1 MTPVVKTV
9 NLTKRYGT
17 LVALSNLNLEIQPG
31 DCFGFIGPNGAGKTT
46 TMKILAT
53 LLQPTWGEARI
64 CDYVVGYQS
73 RQIRP
78 LIGYVPDY
86 FGAYEDMVVQEYL
99 EFFAAAYN
107 INGSNRVKLVNDVL
121 ELTDLAYKR
130 DAFVDGLS
138 RGMKQRLSIARVLLH
153 DPKLL
158 LLDEPAGNLDPRAR
172 IELRELLK
180 TLRGMGKTIII
191 SSHILPE
198 LQDLCNTVGIIE
210 RGELIYSGP
219 WTDIVKKAKTGTVLH
234 VTVADQQVQAG
245 ALLAQDPNVESV
257 NSNNGH
263 LEVLI
268 KPGVEDYSFV
278 PARLIQAGYRLT
290 MLREEEV
297 NLETAFMRLTKGMVQ

>member
-1 MTPVVKTV
+1 MAVMIKTV

-17 LVALSNLNLEIQPG
+17 LVALSNLNLEISEG
-31 DCFGFIGPNGAGKTT
+31 DCFGFIGPNGAGKSTT
-46 TMKILAT
+46 IKILAT
-53 LLQPTWGEARI
+53 LLQPTWGEARV

-107 INGSNRVKLVNDVL
+107 INGSARVKLVNDVL
-121 ELTDLAYKR
+121 DLTDLAYKR
-130 DAFVDGLS
+130 DALVDGLS

-172 IELRELLK
+172 IEMRELLK
-180 TLRGMGKTIII
+180 ELRRMGKTILI

-198 LQDLCNTVGIIE
+198 LADLCNTVGIIE
-210 RGELIYSGP
+210 QGELLYSGAIE
-219 WTDIVKKAKTGTVLH
+219 DIVKRARTGTVLH
-234 VTVADQQVQAG
+234 VGVAHNQQMAA
-245 ALLAQDPNVESV
+245 ALLAQDPNIANVS
-257 NSNNGH
+257 
-263 LEVLI
+263 
-268 KPGVEDYSFV
+268 
-278 PARLIQAGYRLT
+278 A
-290 MLREEEV
+290 
-297 NLETAFMRLTKGMVQ
+297 